1 MNKYRDKIKTRINP
15 VVLDWNQ
22 KYSSELMVFNTY
34 LSREI
39 QIQVCIYTYIPM
51 LHPLRGPGNRY
62 PIAMS
67 TLSLVSKHPALLNE
81 TRTSWGD
88 MAGSN

>member
-1 MNKYRDKIKTRINP
+1 
-15 VVLDWNQ
+15 
-22 KYSSELMVFNTY
+22 
-34 LSREI
+34 
-39 QIQVCIYTYIPM
+39 M